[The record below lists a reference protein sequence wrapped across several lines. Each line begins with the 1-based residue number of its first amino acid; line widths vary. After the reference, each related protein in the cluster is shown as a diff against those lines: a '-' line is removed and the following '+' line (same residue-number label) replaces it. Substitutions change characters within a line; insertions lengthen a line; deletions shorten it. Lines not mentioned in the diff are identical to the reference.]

1 MISIPKNSTP
11 HITPIQ
17 IRFNDIDIAAHVNN
31 ATYQEYFDLAKTHF
45 FEQLFKQIIDWK
57 IKGLVLAHIEID
69 YYQPTYLEDKIIVE
83 STITKVGTKSFNLTQ
98 IVRTANTNSD
108 NDIKCVSESIMV
120 AYHYQ
125 KAYSFDLP
133 EPWIEKIRKAIR

>member
-1 MISIPKNSTP
+1 MIPIPNNRSV

-31 ATYQEYFDLAKTHF
+31 AVYQNYFDLAKMHF
-45 FEQLFKQIIDWK
+45 FNAVFADIIDWK

-69 YYQPTYLEDKIIVE
+69 YYQPTYLEEDIVVE
-83 STITKVGTKSFNLTQ
+83 SSINAMGTKSFDMTQ
-98 IVRTANTNSD
+98 VVRKKGTKGEDGVKS
-108 NDIKCVSESIMV
+108 VSRSVMV
-120 AYHYQ
+120 AYHYE

-133 EPWIEKIRKAIR
+133 KEWQQKIKDSL